1 MSSFQ
6 NRALS
11 RRTFLRGAGIAM
23 SLPLLEAMRPLVAA
37 SPAAAA
43 AEPPRRMLAILT
55 NQGILPQFFFPEK
68 TGRDYELTPYLEHLR
83 GFRNQMTVFSGVS
96 HPDVSGGHPA
106 DKVFLTA
113 APRPA
118 ASGFKNSISLDQLA
132 AEKLGPATRFPTI
145 SLQVGTGTFSLSH
158 TRSGVLIPA
167 ERSASKLYRRMFVQG
182 NSDEVQHRV
191 DDLRRGRSTLD
202 FVRDSAK
209 KLNKRLASG
218 DRDRMEQYF
227 TSVRDLENQLLE
239 GEEWEHRPKPTV
251 DQPEPSDIKELSEF
265 IPASRLMFKMAR
277 LALETDSSRL
287 VTLFLTP
294 VSAIPNL
301 PGVTHETHTLTH
313 HGNRPEMIQELSTI
327 EHAQFNLL
335 NELLTDLN
343 GSKEQEHTLLN
354 RTMVLYGTHM
364 GSANAHSNNNL
375 PVLLAGGGFKHG
387 GHLAFDTKNNT
398 PLSNLFVTMLQ
409 RLGIEADKFG
419 SSTGTMRGLELA

>member
-11 RRTFLRGAGIAM
+11 RRTLLRGAGVAL
-23 SLPLLEAMRPLVAA
+23 SLPFLDAMRPAVAA
-37 SPAAAA
+37 SGSAAV
-43 AEPPRRMLAILT
+43 EPPRRMLAILT

-68 TGRDYELTPYLEHLR
+68 AGSDYEMTPYLEHLKD
-83 GFRNQMTVFSGVS
+83 FRTQMTVFSGVS

-132 AEKLGPATRFPTI
+132 AEKLGQATRFPTI

-182 NSDEVQHRV
+182 NANEVQARV
-191 DDLRRGRSTLD
+191 DDLRRGRSALD
-202 FVRDSAK
+202 FVRERAK
-209 KLNKRLASG
+209 KLNTRLAAD
-218 DRDRMEQYF
+218 DRSRMDQYF
-227 TSVRDLENQLLE
+227 TSVRDLENQLLAS
-239 GEEWEHRPKPTV
+239 EEWEHRVKPKV
-251 DQPEPSDIKELSEF
+251 EIREPVDIKESSEF
-265 IPASRLMFKMAR
+265 IPASKLMFDMAR

-294 VSAIPNL
+294 VSCMPNL
-301 PGVTHETHTLTH
+301 PGVSHETHTLTH
-313 HGNRPEMIQELSTI
+313 HGGRPDVIQELSTI
-327 EHAQFNLL
+327 EHAQFEILAKLL
-335 NELLTDLN
+335 AGLRE
-343 GSKEQEHTLLN
+343 SKEQGQTLLD
-354 RTMVLYGTHM
+354 RTMVLYGSHM

-387 GHLAFDTKNNT
+387 GHLAFNTKNNT

-409 RLGIEADKFG
+409 RLGIEADRFG
-419 SSTGTMRGLELA
+419 SSTGTLSGLELA